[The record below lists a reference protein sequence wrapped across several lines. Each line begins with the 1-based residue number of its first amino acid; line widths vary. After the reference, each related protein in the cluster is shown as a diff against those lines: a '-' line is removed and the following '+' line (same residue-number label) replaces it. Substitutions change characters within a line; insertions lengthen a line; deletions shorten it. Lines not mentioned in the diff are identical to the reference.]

1 MEEPSQNQQSMALD
15 ERNRSPSMTDGEPS
29 KCPQPSEAVGD
40 HASLYSSPRCWEIP
54 AELVTI
60 NKVVGRGA
68 FGQVAK
74 AKVRGLQGRPT
85 TTLAAVKMLKENA
98 SESDRKDLLSELQL
112 MKELDAHPHVV
123 KLLGCVTKSGP
134 LMVLIEYVPYG
145 DLLGYMRKSR
155 GLNDT
160 YFQDPDIKPKTNL
173 TSEQLMKFAWQVAD
187 GMSYLSSIPIIHRD
201 LAARN
206 VLVGEEEMC
215 KVSDFGMARDGQ
227 QDKIYQMRSKGRIPL
242 KWTAFE
248 ALLYGKY
255 SSKSDVYDIMTN
267 CWKDDPDLR
276 PSFENLK
283 DELKEMEDQHKVET
297 LIEEPGSDL
306 WYWTV
311 FIEKNGGAGWSHPS
325 SQSTVYAVCDIA
337 SKNEEPKNWLLTEYI
352 YIKGATRLNIE
363 VTYSLLNCPLAS
375 VGPFCRTNFT
385 LYSYHTDYKLDYVP
399 DPTNLKFQKETVIA
413 PDTLPAPDRRTIDTF
428 RGSIVTKAK
437 IIYLALLDQGACLTI
452 SKFVVRYRFCS
463 ETAAALVKFPRTVAP
478 PNNINST
485 NHEGEC
491 TDPHSLKRNNQK
503 IFGVCLS
510 NGEWNITSSSACLC
524 NYGYEL
530 TNGSSDSFVCKG

>member
-1 MEEPSQNQQSMALD
+1 M
-15 ERNRSPSMTDGEPS
+15 
-29 KCPQPSEAVGD
+29 
-40 HASLYSSPRCWEIP
+40 SL
-54 AELVTI
+54 
-60 NKVVGRGA
+60 
-68 FGQVAK
+68 FH
-74 AKVRGLQGRPT
+74 
-85 TTLAAVKMLKENA
+85 TTLVLWLAL
-98 SESDRKDLLSELQL
+98 
-112 MKELDAHPHVV
+112 
-123 KLLGCVTKSGP
+123 
-134 LMVLIEYVPYG
+134 VLISHEV
-145 DLLGYMRKSR
+145 S
-155 GLNDT
+155 
-160 YFQDPDIKPKTNL
+160 
-173 TSEQLMKFAWQVAD
+173 
-187 GMSYLSSIPIIHRD
+187 
-201 LAARN
+201 
-206 VLVGEEEMC
+206 GE
-215 KVSDFGMARDGQ
+215 
-227 QDKIYQMRSKGRIPL
+227 I
-242 KWTAFE
+242 
-248 ALLYGKY
+248 
-255 SSKSDVYDIMTN
+255 
-267 CWKDDPDLR
+267 
-276 PSFENLK
+276 
-283 DELKEMEDQHKVET
+283 ET

-530 TNGSSDSFVCKG
+530 TNGSSDSFVCKECQRGFYNLYYYRSSIVADCEVFVKVINITMVITSESCTDGKYDESSLLARIEEVVTILFRVVFP